1 MKYDDLPAILR
12 VRLRPGSAPGW
23 VAGFT
28 LAVGL
33 LVGAVWLASEFEP
46 YVGTDWAAV
55 VALGVMV
62 AVPGVVALGHMP
74 FAHKAHP
81 RMRRPPVPIITP
93 SESSEDMVR
102 ALAMATGLQVERTDH
117 GALLVQV
124 PLRGF
129 PLPDWIDRH
138 GCPVDSSLQ

>member
-12 VRLRPGSAPGW
+12 GRLRPSSAAGW
-23 VAGFT
+23 VAGFA

-33 LVGAVWLASEFEP
+33 LVGAAWLAAEVEP

-62 AVPGVVALGHMP
+62 AVPVGVALVDMP
-74 FAHKAHP
+74 F
-81 RMRRPPVPIITP
+81 
-93 SESSEDMVR
+93 
-102 ALAMATGLQVERTDH
+102 ERTEH

-129 PLPDWIDRH
+129 PLPDWIDRY
-138 GCPVDSSLQ
+138 GCPACGGQSDHARITPGEL